1 MTPIRQWLETLG
13 LARYAAAFEAND
25 VDLDI
30 LPILTEDD
38 LHGLG
43 LSLGDRKRVLR
54 AIHKTTGL
62 QSRTGR
68 SESIE
73 SLTVQGERR
82 QVTVLYCDLVGSTA
96 LSCTYDPEEY
106 RVILSRYHDTCIA
119 AIERFEGY
127 VAQIQGDGILAYFG
141 YPSAHEGEPERAIR
155 AGLGIVEALGALSKQ
170 GTEPLR
176 VRIGIS
182 SGVVVVSHILAA
194 DKSAVGETPNLAAR
208 LQAVAAANEVL
219 IAERTRLLAGGNFEY
234 VDRGVHVLKGI
245 AEPTQAWK
253 VLGPSNAASRFE
265 AATRGSLY
273 PMVGREQEV
282 QLMINRWEQ
291 ACSGEGQVIL
301 LSGEPGIGKSR
312 MVQAFREALGDNVG
326 QLLQFQCS
334 PYHLNSALHPLIDHL
349 ERVIGFGRGD
359 TAKAQLDKLER
370 YLARQ
375 RPESSSAS
383 KADCRLLANAL
394 SISCNERYG
403 KSRSSPQ
410 RQKDDTI
417 RLLAE
422 LVGGSAP
429 RQGRVVLFEDV
440 HWADPTTQE
449 VLTALIERAEKR
461 PLMLLVTFRPEFEP
475 LWTGR
480 AHVTPMSL
488 GRLSRTQ
495 GASIVVHIASSKSL
509 PAAMVS
515 QIVDKTDGVPLF
527 LEELTKA
534 VLESGDAVP
543 ERDRQSSPASTGR
556 FDIPTT
562 LRDSLMARLDRLV
575 PVKEIAQI
583 GACLGREFSHEL
595 IHAIAPMEA
604 EKLDEAL
611 DKLVKSELVFRRG
624 RSTDVVYVFKHAL
637 VQDAAYDS
645 LLRSRRQALHADIAR
660 IFEGRFP
667 AIRETRPELIAHHYS
682 AAEMPEQAIA
692 YWKRAGEL
700 AHTRIA
706 LQEAIAHLERGLSIA
721 LTLGPSPIRDRHEL
735 ELRAQLGMAWIAVQ
749 GWAYPAVGEH
759 LKPAY
764 ALEKTVTPGQ
774 HSLRVL
780 WGLWVYTLALGRT
793 RDSLP
798 VAEELLVQGK
808 RKGDQQMLQ
817 AGLWAVVTTH
827 YWLGAFEK
835 SIQHADRILESY
847 DSVAHRSLA
856 DALNHDPK
864 TVALQY
870 KAASQGL
877 LGYPD
882 SACATMQ
889 ATLQHARA
897 RGHAF
902 DMAWALFFA
911 MYQLHSVQRDAGAID
926 TLLAEFEPLVHDQ
939 HLLAFEHLL
948 GPFCRASRD
957 LILGSAKEAD
967 SAMQKLA
974 PRLADAGLY
983 VVLAETNLAQAKC
996 ALLLREP
1003 GRALSLVDEVLA
1015 FINQPGGDTHYL
1027 RGEVL
1032 RVSGEA
1038 LADLDRTADA
1048 EVAFRNAIDV
1058 SRKQDARWWE
1068 LRASASLARFL
1079 QGLQRRSE
1087 ARQALM
1093 PVCGWFN
1100 EGRDTSDLR
1109 DASELLR
1116 ELDGPDSPARR

>member
-1 MTPIRQWLETLG
+1 MQPIRQWLETLG
-13 LARYAAAFEAND
+13 LARYAVAFEAND

-30 LPILTEDD
+30 LPTLTEDD
-38 LHGLG
+38 LRGLG

-54 AIHKTTGL
+54 AIHQTTGL
-62 QSRTGR
+62 QKRTGR

-73 SLTVQGERR
+73 SLTAQGERR

-96 LSCTYDPEEY
+96 LSGAYDPEEY
-106 RVILSRYHDTCIA
+106 RAILSRYHETCIA

-127 VAQIQGDGILAYFG
+127 VAQIQGDGVLAYFG
-141 YPSAHEGEPERAIR
+141 YPLAHEGEPERAIR
-155 AGLGIVEALGALSKQ
+155 AGLGIVDALDALARQ
-170 GTEPLR
+170 GTEPLQA
-176 VRIGIS
+176 RIGIS
-182 SGVVVVSHILAA
+182 SGLVVVSHILAA

-208 LQAVAAANEVL
+208 LQTVAAANEVL
-219 IAERTRLLAGGNFEY
+219 IAERTRLLAGGSFEY
-234 VDRGVHVLKGI
+234 EDRGVHVLKGI
-245 AEPTQAWK
+245 AELTRAWK

-265 AATRGSLY
+265 AATRGSLR

-282 QLMINRWEQ
+282 RLMINRWEQ
-291 ACSGEGQVIL
+291 ACSGEGQAIL

-312 MVQAFREALGDNVG
+312 MVQAFREALGGNVER
-326 QLLQFQCS
+326 LLQFQCS
-334 PYHLNSALHPLIDHL
+334 PYHLNSALHPLTDHL
-349 ERVIGFGRGD
+349 ERVIGFGRDD
-359 TAKAQLDKLER
+359 TTEAQLDKLER
-370 YLARQ
+370 YLSQQ
-375 RPESSSAS
+375 RPGANSPS
-383 KADCRLLANAL
+383 KTDCRLLANAL
-394 SISCNERYG
+394 SISCSERYG

-410 RQKDDTI
+410 RQKGDTI
-417 RLLAE
+417 RLLVE
-422 LVGGSAP
+422 LVGDMAT
-429 RQGRVVLFEDV
+429 RQGRAVLFEDV

-449 VLTALIERAEKR
+449 VLAALIDRAEKR

-475 LWTGR
+475 PWTWR
-480 AHVTPMSL
+480 AHVTSMSL

-495 GASIVVHIASSKSL
+495 GASIVVHIAGSKPLS
-509 PAAMVS
+509 AETVR

-534 VLESGDAVP
+534 VLESSPAAS
-543 ERDRQSSPASTGR
+543 ERDRQSSPASPGR
-556 FDIPTT
+556 FDIPST
-562 LRDSLMARLDRLV
+562 LRDSLMARLDRLI

-583 GACLGREFSHEL
+583 GACLGREFSHEM
-595 IHAIAPMEA
+595 IRAISRMEVGQ
-604 EKLDEAL
+604 LDRAL
-611 DKLVKSELVFRRG
+611 DKLVESELVFRRG
-624 RSTDVVYVFKHAL
+624 PPSDAVYVFKHAL

-645 LLRSRRQALHADIAR
+645 LLRSRRQALHADIASVLA
-660 IFEGRFP
+660 ERFP
-667 AIRETRPELIAHHYS
+667 AIRDTQPELLAHHYT

-706 LQEAIAHLERGLSIA
+706 LQEAIAHLERGLSIT
-721 LTLGPSPIRDRHEL
+721 LTLSPSPMRDRHEL
-735 ELRAQLGMAWIAVQ
+735 ELRAQLGMAWIALQ

-764 ALEKTVTPGQ
+764 ALENTVTPGQ

-780 WGLWVYTLALGRT
+780 WGLWVYPLALGRT

-798 VAEELLVQGK
+798 VAEELLVEG
-808 RKGDQQMLQ
+808 RSSGDQQMLQ

-827 YWLGAFEK
+827 YWLGEFEK
-835 SIQHADRILESY
+835 SIQYADRILESY
-847 DSVAHRSLA
+847 DLVAHRSLA

-882 SACATMQ
+882 SASATMR

-902 DMAWALFFA
+902 DLAWALFFA
-911 MYQLHSVQRDAGAID
+911 MYQLHIVQRGTEEID
-926 TLLAEFEPLVHDQ
+926 RLLAEFEPLVRDQ

-957 LILGSAKEAD
+957 LIRGSAKEAD

-983 VVLAETNLAQAKC
+983 VVVAEAHIVQAKC

-1003 GRALSLVDEVLA
+1003 DRALSIVDEVLT
-1015 FINQPGGDTHYL
+1015 FINQPGGDTRYL
-1027 RGEVL
+1027 HVEVL
-1032 RVSGEA
+1032 RVGGEA
-1038 LADLDRTADA
+1038 LVALDRATEA
-1048 EVAFRNAIDV
+1048 EAAFRNAIDV
-1058 SRKQDARWWE
+1058 ARKQNARWWE
-1068 LRASASLARFL
+1068 LRASVSLARFL
-1079 QGLQRRSE
+1079 RGLQRRNE

-1093 PVCGWFN
+1093 PVYRCFN

-1109 DASELLR
+1109 DAAALLA
-1116 ELDGPDSPARR
+1116 ELDGRDSPVRG